1 MPSYITRDVL
11 KDRLLLK
18 QVPLP
23 EIDADLDEIID
34 TASGMVADRVDTTR
48 YLESAP
54 PARVKRATLILA
66 LRLRTAETLNAT
78 DADGNPM
85 RYPLWTQDLTDILGN
100 YILDLTPET
109 ATGLLPTAGVMT
121 KTAPIASPAGYP
133 DANAERYGGTPNPD
147 LTGWWVGDE

>member
-1 MPSYITRDVL
+1 MPTYITRDVL

-34 TASGMVADRVDTTR
+34 TASGMVADRVDTTL
-48 YLESAP
+48 YAADAP

-85 RYPLWTQDLTDILGN
+85 RYPLWTQDLTDILGT
-100 YILDLTPET
+100 YILDTTPDT
-109 ATGLLPTAGVMT
+109 GTGLLPTAGVMT
-121 KTAPIASPAGYP
+121 TTAPIPSPSGTL
-133 DANAERYGGTPNPD
+133 DANADAY
-147 LTGWWVGDE
+147 TGSPHPAWTTRRIMP